1 MERNMVILTF
11 FEFFSLICS
20 IIALLYTHHTQWNE
34 NDWTFEFKIRS
45 TIGGFEIVSP
55 H

>member
-1 MERNMVILTF
+1 MERNIVILTF
-11 FEFFSLICS
+11 LNFSLRCS